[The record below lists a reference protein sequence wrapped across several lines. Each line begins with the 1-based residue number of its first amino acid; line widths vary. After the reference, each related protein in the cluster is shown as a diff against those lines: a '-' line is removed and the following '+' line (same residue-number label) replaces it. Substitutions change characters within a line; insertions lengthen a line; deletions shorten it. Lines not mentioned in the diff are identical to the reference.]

1 MRNTIDCI
9 ERVNIGKLASPW
21 IKLCHGLVKMRIIS
35 ETHPSFCNRRWQS
48 AWTLLSFMKKQ
59 QGINC
64 KNKSTDKM
72 QMHFFV
78 LNYYLMEVDG
88 GPHASLYVY
97 SIWYPIVL
105 NVILNIN
112 LGWFTIHKTNLK
124 CNFLTSNH
132 VLTTPQW
139 QFSVSGHNWKDHHFF
154 SFPAIS
160 FPKRIASV
168 AEFDPT
174 SELVDSLL
182 PPLPLPELCEENVI
196 RKYSHLILFH
206 PPPPPQS
213 DMWPM
218 FDGVAQYPRKDPS
231 GIFSLRAL
239 SF

>member
-9 ERVNIGKLASPW
+9 ERVNIGKLASLW
-21 IKLCHGLVKMRIIS
+21 IKLCLGLVKMRIIS

-112 LGWFTIHKTNLK
+112 LVWFTILKTNLK
-124 CNFLTSNH
+124 FKFLTSNH
-132 VLTTPQW
+132 VLTT
-139 QFSVSGHNWKDHHFF
+139 H
-154 SFPAIS
+154 
-160 FPKRIASV
+160 
-168 AEFDPT
+168 T
-174 SELVDSLL
+174 SMTI
-182 PPLPLPELCEENVI
+182 LCF
-196 RKYSHLILFH
+196 R
-206 PPPPPQS
+206 P
-213 DMWPM
+213 
-218 FDGVAQYPRKDPS
+218 
-231 GIFSLRAL
+231 
-239 SF
+239 

>member
-1 MRNTIDCI
+1 
-9 ERVNIGKLASPW
+9 
-21 IKLCHGLVKMRIIS
+21 MRIIS

-88 GPHASLYVY
+88 GPRASLYVY

-132 VLTTPQW
+132 ILTTPQW
-139 QFSVSGHNWKDHHFF
+139 QFSVSGHNWKDPLAC
-154 SFPAIS
+154 STQQPMYENTTIS
-160 FPKRIASV
+160 SHSLQFHSQKESPV
-168 AEFDPT
+168 LLNLTPDP
-174 SELVDSLL
+174 
-182 PPLPLPELCEENVI
+182 N
-196 RKYSHLILFH
+196 
-206 PPPPPQS
+206 
-213 DMWPM
+213 
-218 FDGVAQYPRKDPS
+218 G
-231 GIFSLRAL
+231 
-239 SF
+239 